1 MGLLKQMDVLLI
13 LIAHVCLSKAAERTN
28 EFGKKLPVVPF
39 MVIDNFGMQMCL
51 KECEA
56 FSLCSSINFHRKLF
70 VCELN
75 SHRTDGNISL
85 INDQDYV
92 YHEISHPVR
101 KSYFITFIN
110 NVIKNSFI
118 RDQTLTL
125 LLKISNL
132 FCIYMNMTTH
142 VYAMSFSYVKGR
154 FKSLCKCKKNV
165 THKTKK
171 KNT

>member
-101 KSYFITFIN
+101 KSYYIHKQCDNKSFHSILDIHSLVKDIQSVLYLYEYDDSRLC
-110 NVIKNSFI
+110 NVF
-118 RDQTLTL
+118 Q
-125 LLKISNL
+125 
-132 FCIYMNMTTH
+132 
-142 VYAMSFSYVKGR
+142 
-154 FKSLCKCKKNV
+154 LCER
-165 THKTKK
+165 
-171 KNT
+171 

>member
-1 MGLLKQMDVLLI
+1 MKEKKKENGISENKVFSYFNSTRLPNK
-13 LIAHVCLSKAAERTN
+13 SS
-28 EFGKKLPVVPF
+28 GKYQRIREEPLWF
-39 MVIDNFGMQMCL
+39 WTMQMCL

-101 KSYFITFIN
+101 KSYYIHKQCDNKSFHSRLDIHSLVKDIQSVLYLYEYDDSRLC
-110 NVIKNSFI
+110 NVF
-118 RDQTLTL
+118 Q
-125 LLKISNL
+125 
-132 FCIYMNMTTH
+132 
-142 VYAMSFSYVKGR
+142 
-154 FKSLCKCKKNV
+154 LCER
-165 THKTKK
+165 
-171 KNT
+171 